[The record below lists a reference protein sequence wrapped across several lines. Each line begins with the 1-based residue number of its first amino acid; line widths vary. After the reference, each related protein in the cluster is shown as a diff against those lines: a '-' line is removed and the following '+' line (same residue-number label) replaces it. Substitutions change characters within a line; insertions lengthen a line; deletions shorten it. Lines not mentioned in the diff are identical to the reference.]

1 MKVRELK
8 EALAQLPEGFDEQDV
23 LFGATTLEG
32 LYEVDGLSKAKFDE
46 NDVPEEFTKEF
57 LLLWCPACEST
68 IRDFVGNEN

>member
-32 LYEVDGLSKAKFDE
+32 LYEVDSLLKAKFDE
-46 NDVPEEFTKEF
+46 NDVPEEITKEF
-57 LLLWCPACEST
+57 ILLWCPACEST
-68 IRDFVGNEN
+68 IRDYGENEN